1 MRIGIGIG
9 VVFTHSGG
17 AGGLAPL
24 TLARADIF
32 LDRAD
37 LTIATLEA

>member
-24 TLARADIF
+24 TLARADVFIS
-32 LDRAD
+32 RAD
-37 LTIATLEA
+37 LTIASLDA